1 MHGVSHLCLTVLVIA
16 RQFKAMH
23 WGLILLITAS
33 FLTTAAGEESRPN
46 IIWIY
51 AEDTSPWMGCYGDR
65 VNTYHTPN
73 IDSLASAG
81 VRFSR
86 AFVPAPVCSATRS
99 AMMLGQNAIR
109 FGGHEHRSS
118 RKGPK
123 IHLPKDYQLLP
134 ELMQEVG
141 YTTFNHGKT
150 DYNYVWNAEAYCY
163 PAKSK
168 TDFTDLVNRQP
179 FFGQIQTKGGKNNTS
194 QFPMDR
200 KVNPNEVIVPED
212 YPDNAIYRQV
222 VAQHYDA
229 IRMDDDLIGDILKGL
244 REAGLTENT
253 IVVYFSDHGA
263 NNLLRHKQMTTEGGL
278 HVPFIIMGPENYV
291 PSNEVR
297 HDLVDLLDLSA
308 TTLAWAGIEAPAW
321 YEGQDLFAADFKARA
336 FVGAQKDRLDHTVD
350 RVRSIRT
357 DRFRYVRNYKLDR
370 VFLQPQYRDRKEFTQ
385 NLHQLYQEGNLS
397 ERHRE
402 IYFGERPAEELY
414 DVSRDPHMMHNLA
427 GNPDFA
433 LELSRHRSLLD
444 DWLAEGDHGV
454 REEPVE
460 ALQAN
465 GEGTPWGEGVNVEY
479 EAYRVDSD
487 GDGLSDKWEILNG
500 RDPQDGRLYYTFD
513 CGGWQNEG
521 WFSKDIKSNLAGFLG
536 YLDFYLDYEE
546 GSLQR
551 TGLKIQAQRSDDSI
565 MIRLRADEDLTV
577 RFYANAQFLGFA
589 AVKGT
594 NQFEAAS
601 IPLNPSI
608 WQDIIET
615 LEVRFESKKGTLI
628 EIDTIQVERL

>member
-1 MHGVSHLCLTVLVIA
+1 MTVLVIA

-23 WGLILLITAS
+23 LGLILLITAS

-99 AMMLGQNAIR
+99 AMMLGQNATR

-465 GEGTPWGEGVNVEY
+465 GEGTLWGEGVNVEY

-551 TGLKIQAQRSDDSI
+551 TGLKIKAQRSDDSI